1 MSDEESDGGNAMEE
15 RKSEWTWGVVVL
27 GMALSVGFAFSSLY
41 LGLWTGN
48 TISASIPAAVIS
60 AIILRQSSVLHH
72 NMVQTMAS
80 AGESLAAGVLFT
92 MPALVISG
100 AMTDDLPWYLV
111 SGVAL
116 LGGVGGI
123 IAMIRIRGPLIVE
136 RDKELVFPEGR
147 ACARMLQFFKEKS
160 SGIGTLVKFTAIGV
174 AMKLLNGVVG
184 IVPEEAGLYKYK
196 KMLASGKETVVF
208 SVDSYI
214 SVAIVAVGVVIGFNA
229 AMLVLIGGLTS
240 ALAQPIYANFSPN
253 FNEAT
258 NLTRVVRFMGIGC
271 MVVAAFA
278 SLLSIGWA
286 LLKPKSAKAGTT
298 TAGQQVA
305 GSQEDMK
312 WWHQVVIG
320 LVCIVGVFLLYQ
332 SVSGSTT
339 LSLTSTV
346 AVAIASGFFALVAS
360 YTVGQIG
367 STSNPVSGM
376 TISGLLFACVVLYLF
391 KDQLIAD
398 PKQAKVILLVI
409 AGVVCCAACTAGAV
423 SQDLKTGYLLNATP
437 KHQQWAMILGTIISA
452 LVLPLLLSLLQRTYG
467 FGDKTPEHQNPM
479 PAPQAGVMGQIVETF
494 LTWLKGGEL
503 PYGGMILIGMGIGLV
518 LVAGDMYLKALQR
531 QGRKVFRLY
540 PMAAAVGIYLG
551 LSLSMPIIIGGL
563 VALYISRKVGPRV
576 NELPKKPEDDDER
589 SLAMTPRR
597 MYETLVETHYIMPAA
612 GLIFGE
618 AATGIILA
626 LALVGGAQLPI
637 IGGLIPIGEQNQEM
651 FSSVFSWLSFA
662 AIIMVAVNLLNYVRH
677 SAGESLFKIKSEDRQ
692 RKF

>member
-1 MSDEESDGGNAMEE
+1 MKE

-27 GMALSVGFAFSSLY
+27 GMVLSVGFAFSSLY

-60 AIILRQSSVLHH
+60 AIILRRGTVLHH
-72 NMVQTMAS
+72 NMTQTMAS

-92 MPALVISG
+92 MPAMIISG
-100 AMTDDLPWYLV
+100 SMLDLPWYMV
-111 SGVAL
+111 SGVAM

-160 SGIGTLVKFTAIGV
+160 SGIGTLVKFTAIGAV
-174 AMKLLNGVVG
+174 MKLLNGLVG
-184 IVPEEAGLYKYK
+184 IVPEEANLYEYK
-196 KMLASGKETVVF
+196 KMLANGKEATVF
-208 SVDSYI
+208 SVASYI
-214 SVAIVAVGVVIGFNA
+214 SVAMVAVGVIIGFNA
-229 AMLVLIGGLTS
+229 AVLVLIGGLTS
-240 ALAQPIYANFSPN
+240 ALAQPIYANFSPD

-271 MVVAAFA
+271 MVVAAFS

-286 LLKPKSAKAGTT
+286 LLKPKDKNNSAASDQRTH
-298 TAGQQVA
+298 

-320 LVCIVGVFLLYQ
+320 LACIIGVFCLYQ
-332 SVSGSTT
+332 NVSGSVT

-346 AVAIASGFFALVAS
+346 AVAVASGFFALVAS
-360 YTVGQIG
+360 YTVGQVG

-376 TISGLLFACVVLYLF
+376 TISGLLFACIVLYLF

-423 SQDLKTGYLLNATP
+423 SQDLKTGYLLGATP
-437 KHQQWAMILGTIISA
+437 KHQQWAMILGTIVSA
-452 LVLPLLLSLLQRTYG
+452 LMLPLLLSLLQHTYG
-467 FGDKTPEHQNPM
+467 FGTATKEHPHPM
-479 PAPQAGVMGQIVETF
+479 PAPQAGVMSQIVESF
-494 LTWLKGGEL
+494 LTWLKGGKL
-503 PYGGMILIGMGIGLV
+503 PYGGMVLVGMGIGLV
-518 LVAGDMYLKALQR
+518 LVAGDMYLKKLQR

-551 LSLSMPIIIGGL
+551 LSLSLPIIIGGL
-563 VALYISRKVGPRV
+563 VALYISRKVSPRV
-576 NELPKKPEDDDER
+576 NDLSAREEDKDER
-589 SLAMTPRR
+589 SLTLTPRR
-597 MYETLVETHYIMPAA
+597 AYETLVETHYIMPAA

-618 AATGIILA
+618 AAVGIILA
-626 LALVGGAQLPI
+626 LALVSGAQIPI
-637 IGGLIPIGEQNQEM
+637 IGELFPIAEQNQEM
-651 FSSVFSWLSFA
+651 FTSVFSWLSFA
-662 AIIMVAVNLLNYVRH
+662 AIIMIAVNLLNYVRH
-677 SAGESLFKIKSEDRQ
+677 TASMSFLKIKSDERQ
-692 RKF
+692 HKS